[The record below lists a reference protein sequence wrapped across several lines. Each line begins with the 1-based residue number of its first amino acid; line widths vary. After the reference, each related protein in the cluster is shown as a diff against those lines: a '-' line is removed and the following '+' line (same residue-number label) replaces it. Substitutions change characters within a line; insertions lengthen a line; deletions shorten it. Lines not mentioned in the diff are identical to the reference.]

1 MRDII
6 ERPPHEGDPLP
17 PLWKRVAWFA
27 GLAIVG
33 AGSTAAI
40 AYALRLLLR

>member
-1 MRDII
+1 MLAII
-6 ERPPHEGDPLP
+6 EPPPKQGDPVP

-40 AYALRLLLR
+40 AYVMRMLLR

>member
-6 ERPPHEGDPLP
+6 ERPPREDEPLG

-33 AGSTAAI
+33 AASTAAI